1 MCRGYRFISERYR
14 GKERIPTDEIT
25 DTKNQ
30 AANKYRMWEE
40 HGLWS
45 GFHAFDTPRTCPGR
59 TIFSGGDQDPPGL
72 TGKLTAGDL

>member
-1 MCRGYRFISERYR
+1 MCRGYRFISERHR

-30 AANKYRMWEE
+30 TANKYGMWEE

-45 GFHAFDTPRTCPGR
+45 GFHAFDTRGPVPGGR
-59 TIFSGGDQDPPGL
+59 FPLGETKIPLG
-72 TGKLTAGDL
+72 